1 MASNGK
7 FRVAIT
13 PEFGDR
19 TDELIGP
26 ALREV
31 FDPHPDI
38 EYELMAVD
46 PEETG
51 VPSVMDQYD
60 AIIVFSYYFPAKS
73 FEGVKRLAC
82 LSRWGVGYDRIDTVA
97 SSNAD
102 VAVAIAPLAVRRPV
116 AEGIITLILA
126 LAKNLKHL
134 DQRTSSGR
142 WREGITAKSICIE
155 GRTLGSVGVGSIAG
169 EMFKMAKGIG
179 FGRLLGYDPFISKE
193 RAEALGV
200 ELVDL
205 DTLMRESDFVAVN
218 TFLSNDTRGLV
229 GAKQFE
235 LMKPTAYIINTARG
249 PIIDEKALIAAL
261 QSGSIAGAGLDVF
274 EEEPTP
280 ADNPLLHME
289 NVIVAPHSIAWTQ
302 ECIRDNSLHSCRAV
316 LSIYKGEAPPHVAN
330 PQVIERPGFQAK
342 LAARRS

>member
-1 MASNGK
+1 MSSNGK
-7 FRVAIT
+7 FRIAIT

-38 EYELMAVD
+38 EYELMAAD
-46 PEETG
+46 PDKTG
-51 VPSVMDQYD
+51 VPSVIDAYD
-60 AIIVFSYYFPAKS
+60 AIIVFSYFFPAKS

-82 LSRWGVGYDRIDTVA
+82 LSRWGVGYDQIDTAA
-97 SSNAD
+97 STNAD
-102 VAVAIAPLAVRRPV
+102 VVVAIAPLAVRRPV
-116 AEGIITLILA
+116 AEGIITLVLA

-134 DQRTSSGR
+134 DKRTSEGR
-142 WREGITAKSICIE
+142 WRDDIEARGICIE
-155 GRTLGSVGVGSIAG
+155 GRTMGSVGVGSIAG
-169 EMFKMAKGIG
+169 EMFRMAKGIG
-179 FGRLLGYDPFISKE
+179 FGRLLGYDPYVSKE
-193 RAEALGV
+193 RAEELGV

-205 DTLMRESDFVAVN
+205 DTLMSESDFVAVN
-218 TFLSNDTRGLV
+218 TFLSDDTRGLV

-249 PIIDEKALIAAL
+249 PIIDEKALTEAL
-261 QSGSIAGAGLDVF
+261 QQGKIAGAGLDVF

-280 ADNPLLHME
+280 LDNPLLHME
-289 NVIVAPHSIAWTQ
+289 NVIIAPHSIAWTK
-302 ECIRDNSLHSCRAV
+302 ECIRDNSLHSCRHALAV
-316 LSIYKGEAPPHVAN
+316 YMGEAPAFMAN
-330 PQVIERPGFQAK
+330 AEVTERPGFQAK